1 MIFQGKT
8 MSSNISGPLLKLFE
22 KHRIVLWYDDKRELR
37 ADYEGLNLDG
47 VEKIEIN
54 NNEFIVKHRI
64 LREEPKRK
72 FLLYHEGPQPQDLD
86 NWLLDVLLAYG
97 RFNTD
102 QVSLW
107 LSELGLGDE
116 IYEVVKDHIEF
127 FGAAKRRDTL
137 KKLLKEENTFVSV
150 KMSMLGVCSVSEPRI
165 DAMLESL
172 LSELADKRDEKI
184 NLIKRFNL
192 SGFLWG
198 QLKRYYGYES
208 ESPGIKDF
216 AISLFKECYNMG
228 LGENYTMT
236 PDALVFLSQWKDS
249 RKYYSSFEKLS
260 NQCADILN
268 IEQDLMQREINQIK
282 TLDYF
287 RLIDQ
292 RILSELAGNVVDKTI
307 SEQECESLIRARK
320 ESYWY
325 KDFNN
330 EYEAVKHGFR
340 LLGLLSKTDLN
351 VDSIDDGIRR
361 YSRNWFKLDQHYRKF
376 IYHFQ
381 SSRQISLLEK
391 LNEQVENQYVNNFL
405 FKVNNNWQK
414 VVDQCDRWNTADFNL
429 QSGFYDK
436 YVASF
441 IDNKKKVFVI
451 ISDALR
457 FETGEE
463 FLRLIRQEDRYEARL
478 EPLLSM
484 IPSFT
489 QLGMAS
495 LLPNSSLE
503 LSPDDSG
510 TVSVDNISSQ
520 GTSNRSKIL
529 NKTIP
534 GRATALKADDLLGM
548 TRDASR
554 ELIKDNDVI
563 YIYHNRIDAVGDK
576 KDSEERVFEAVEKT
590 FEDLIDIVKKL
601 ANANANNMI
610 ITADHG
616 FIYQN
621 RPIDD
626 SDFSV
631 AEPEGDEILH
641 RDRRFILGKGLHA
654 SAGLKSFTSEQ
665 VGLSGA
671 MEIQIPKSINRL
683 RLKGSGSRYVHGG
696 ASLQEIVL
704 PVIKINKKRQSNIS
718 IVDVDILKGSSSV
731 ITSGQLSVSF
741 YQVQPVDDK
750 IQPRKLRVGIYTQSG
765 EIVSDFHEIIFNIKS
780 ENPRDREIQKRFI
793 LAKNAEQANNQEV
806 ILKLEEKFTGTS
818 HYKEYKSIRYMLRRS
833 FTSDFDF

>member
-1 MIFQGKT
+1 MN
-8 MSSNISGPLLKLFE
+8 SSNINGPLLKLFE
-22 KHRIVLWYDDKRELR
+22 KHRIVLWYDTKKELR
-37 ADYEGLNLDG
+37 SDYEDLNLDG

-54 NNEFIVKHRI
+54 NNEFGVKHRI
-64 LREEPKRK
+64 LREEPKVK
-72 FLLYHEGPQPQDLD
+72 FLLYHEGPQPQDFD

-97 RFNTD
+97 QFKTD

-107 LSELGLGDE
+107 LSELELGDE
-116 IYEVVKDHIEF
+116 FYEVVKDHIEF
-127 FGAAKRRDTL
+127 FGAAKRRDAL
-137 KKLLKEENTFVSV
+137 KKLLKEEKTFVSV
-150 KMSMLGVCSVSEPRI
+150 KMSMLAVCSVSEPRI

-172 LSELADKRDEKI
+172 LSELADERDEKI
-184 NLIKRFNL
+184 KLIKRCNL
-192 SGFLWG
+192 SGFLWD

-208 ESPGIKDF
+208 KSPGIKDF

-228 LGENYTMT
+228 MGEEYVMA

-249 RKYYSSFEKLS
+249 RKHYNSFEKLS
-260 NQCADILN
+260 NQYADILN
-268 IEQDLMQREINQIK
+268 IEQDLIKREIKQIK
-282 TLDYF
+282 VFDYF

-292 RILSELAGNVVDKTI
+292 RILSELVGNVVDKTI
-307 SEQECESLIRARK
+307 SEPECESLIRARK

-325 KDFNN
+325 KDFKN

-340 LLGLLSKTDLN
+340 LLGLMDKTDLN

-361 YSRNWFKLDQHYRKF
+361 YSKHWFKLDQHYRKF

-405 FKVNNNWQK
+405 LKVNNNWQK
-414 VVDQCDRWNTADFNL
+414 VVDQCTRWDTVSFNL
-429 QSGFYDK
+429 QRKFYSK
-436 YVASF
+436 YIVPF
-441 IDNKKKVFVI
+441 INNNKKVLVI

-457 FETGEE
+457 YETGEE
-463 FLRLIRQEDRYEARL
+463 FLGLIRQEDRYEAQL

-503 LSPDDSG
+503 FFSDDSG

-529 NKTIP
+529 VKAIP
-534 GRATALKADDLLGM
+534 GRATAVKADDLLSM
-548 TRDASR
+548 NRDTSR

-576 KDSEERVFEAVEKT
+576 KDSEERVCEAVEKT
-590 FEDLIDIVKKL
+590 FEDLVNIVKKL

-610 ITADHG
+610 VTADHG
-616 FIYQN
+616 FIYQK

-631 AEPEGDEILH
+631 AESEGDEILY

-654 SAGLKSFTSEQ
+654 RAGLKSFTSKQ
-665 VGLSGA
+665 VGLSGE

-704 PVIKINKKRQSNIS
+704 PVIKINKKRQSDIS
-718 IVDVDILKGSSSV
+718 IVDVDILKGASSV
-731 ITSGQLSVSF
+731 ITSGQLAVSF
-741 YQVQPVDDK
+741 YQVQPVNDK
-750 IQPRKLRVGIYTQSG
+750 IQPRKLRAGIYTQSG
-765 EIVSDFHEIIFNIKS
+765 ELVSDSHEIAFNIKS

-793 LAKNAEQANNQEV
+793 LAKNAEQVNNQEV
-806 ILKLEEKFTGTS
+806 ILKLEEELTGTS

>member
-1 MIFQGKT
+1 
-8 MSSNISGPLLKLFE
+8 MSSNITGPLLKLFD
-22 KHRIVLWYDDKRELR
+22 KYRIVLWYDAKKELR
-37 ADYEGLNLDG
+37 ADYEDLNLDG

-54 NNEFIVKHRI
+54 NNEFSVKHRI
-64 LREEPKRK
+64 LREEPKSK
-72 FLLYHEGPQPQDLD
+72 FLLYHEGPQPQDLE
-86 NWLLDVLLAYG
+86 NWLLDILLAHG
-97 RFNTD
+97 QFRTD

-116 IYEVVKDHIEF
+116 FYEVVQDHVEF
-127 FGAAKRRDTL
+127 FGAVKRYDAL
-137 KKLLKEENTFVSV
+137 KKLLKEENTFVSI
-150 KMSMLGVCSVSEPRI
+150 KMSMMAVCSASETRI
-165 DAMLESL
+165 DAILESL
-172 LSELADKRDEKI
+172 LAELADERDEKI
-184 NLIKRFNL
+184 KLLNRCGL
-192 SGFLWG
+192 SGFLWD
-198 QLKRYYGYES
+198 QLKRYYGYGS
-208 ESPGIKDF
+208 KSPGLQDF

-228 LGENYTMT
+228 LGENYIMMS
-236 PDALVFLSQWKDS
+236 DAVVFLSRWKDS
-249 RKYYSSFEKLS
+249 RKHYNSFEKLS
-260 NQCADILN
+260 NQCADVLN
-268 IEQDLMQREINQIK
+268 IEQDLIQREIKQIK

-292 RILSELAGNVVDKTI
+292 RILSELVRNVVDKTI
-307 SEQECESLIRARK
+307 SEPEFESLIRARK

-325 KDFNN
+325 KEFKK

-340 LLGLLSKTDLN
+340 LLGLLDKTDLN

-361 YSRNWFKLDQHYRKF
+361 YSKNWFKLDQHYRKF

-405 FKVNNNWQK
+405 LKINNNWQK
-414 VVDQCDRWNTADFNL
+414 VVDDCVRWNTKAFNL
-429 QSGFYDK
+429 QSKFYSK
-436 YVASF
+436 YIVPF
-441 IDNKKKVFVI
+441 INNKKKVFVI

-457 FETGEE
+457 YETGEE
-463 FLRLIRQEDRYEARL
+463 FLGLIRQEDRYEAHL

-484 IPSFT
+484 IPSST

-495 LLPNSSLE
+495 LLPNSSLAF
-503 LSPDDSG
+503 SSDDSG
-510 TVSVDNISSQ
+510 TVSVDGISSQ

-529 NKTIP
+529 EKAIP
-534 GRATALKADDLLGM
+534 ERATAVRANDLLGM
-548 TRDASR
+548 NRDTSR
-554 ELIKDNDVI
+554 ELLKDNDVI

-590 FEDLIDIVKKL
+590 FEDLLNVVKKL
-601 ANANANNMI
+601 ANANASNMI

-621 RPIDD
+621 RPIED

-631 AEPEGDEILH
+631 AESGGDEMLY

-654 SAGLKSFTSEQ
+654 SSGLKSFTSEQ
-665 VGLSGA
+665 VGLSGE

-696 ASLQEIVL
+696 ASLQEVVL
-704 PVIKINKKRQSNIS
+704 PVIKINKKRQSDIS

-741 YQVQPVDDK
+741 YQVQPVNDK
-750 IQPRKLRVGIYTQSG
+750 IQPRKLRAGIYTQSG
-765 EIVSDFHEIIFNIKS
+765 ELVSDSHEIIFNIKS

-806 ILKLEEKFTGTS
+806 ILKLEAELTDTS
-818 HYKEYKSIRYMLRRS
+818 HYKEYKSIKYMLRRS

>member
-1 MIFQGKT
+1 
-8 MSSNISGPLLKLFE
+8 MSSNIIESLLKLFD
-22 KHRIVLWYDDKRELR
+22 KYRIVLWYDAKKELR
-37 ADYEGLNLDG
+37 ADYEGLVLDG

-54 NNEFIVKHRI
+54 NNEFGVKHRI
-64 LREEPKRK
+64 LREKPKGK
-72 FLLYHEGPQPQDLD
+72 FLLYHEGPQPQDID
-86 NWLLDVLLAYG
+86 NWLLDILLAHG
-97 RFNTD
+97 QFSTD

-116 IYEVVKDHIEF
+116 FYEVVQDHVEF
-127 FGAAKRRDTL
+127 FGATKRCDAL
-137 KKLLKEENTFVSV
+137 KKLLKDENTFVSV
-150 KMSMLGVCSVSEPRI
+150 KMSMLAVCSSSEPRI
-165 DAMLESL
+165 DAILESL
-172 LSELADKRDEKI
+172 LAELADERDEK
-184 NLIKRFNL
+184 LKLLSRCGL
-192 SGFLWG
+192 SGFLWD
-198 QLKRYYGYES
+198 QLKRYYGYKS
-208 ESPGIKDF
+208 ESPGLQDF
-216 AISLFKECYNMG
+216 VISLFKECYNMG
-228 LGENYTMT
+228 LGENYVMT
-236 PDALVFLSQWKDS
+236 PDAVVFLSRWKDS
-249 RKYYSSFEKLS
+249 RKHYSSFEKLS
-260 NQCADILN
+260 NQYADILD
-268 IEQDLMQREINQIK
+268 IEQDLIQREIKQIK
-282 TLDYF
+282 ILDYF

-292 RILSELAGNVVDKTI
+292 RILSELVRNVVEKTI
-307 SEQECESLIRARK
+307 SEPEFESLVRSRK
-320 ESYWY
+320 DSYWY
-325 KDFNN
+325 KNFQN
-330 EYEAVKHGFR
+330 EYEAVKNGFR
-340 LLGLLSKTDLN
+340 LLGLLDKTDLN
-351 VDSIDDGIRR
+351 VDSIDDGIRL
-361 YSRNWFKLDQHYRKF
+361 YSKNWFKLDQHYRKF

-381 SSRQISLLEK
+381 SSRQISLLQK

-405 FKVNNNWQK
+405 LKINNNWQK
-414 VVDQCDRWNTADFNL
+414 VVDQCDKWSTTDFNL
-429 QSGFYDK
+429 QRKFYNK
-436 YVASF
+436 YIMPF
-441 IDNKKKVFVI
+441 MNNNKKVFVI

-457 FETGEE
+457 YETGEE
-463 FLRLIRQEDRYEARL
+463 FLRLIRKEDRYEAQL
-478 EPLLSM
+478 DPLLSM
-484 IPSFT
+484 IPSST

-503 LSPDDSG
+503 FSSDDSG
-510 TVSVDNISSQ
+510 TVSVDDISSQ

-529 NKTIP
+529 EKAIP
-534 GRATALKADDLLGM
+534 GRATAVRADDLLGM
-548 TRDASR
+548 NRDTSR
-554 ELIKDNDVI
+554 ELLKDNDVI

-590 FEDLIDIVKKL
+590 FEDLVNIVKKL

-621 RPIDD
+621 RPIED

-631 AEPEGDEILH
+631 AESDGDEILY

-654 SAGLKSFTSEQ
+654 SSGLKSFTSEQ
-665 VGLSGA
+665 VGLSGE

-704 PVIKINKKRQSNIS
+704 PVIKINKKRQSDIS

-750 IQPRKLRVGIYTQSG
+750 IQPRKLRAGIYTQSG
-765 EIVSDFHEIIFNIKS
+765 ELVSDSHEIIFNIKS
-780 ENPRDREIQKRFI
+780 KNPRDREIQKRFI

-806 ILKLEEKFTGTS
+806 VLKLEEELTGTS

>member
-1 MIFQGKT
+1 
-8 MSSNISGPLLKLFE
+8 MSSNITGPLLKLFE
-22 KHRIVLWYDDKRELR
+22 KHRIVLWYDAKKELR
-37 ADYEGLNLDG
+37 ADYEGLALNG

-54 NNEFIVKHRI
+54 NNEFGVKYRI
-64 LREEPKRK
+64 LREEPKGK
-72 FLLYHEGPQPQDLD
+72 FLLYYEGPQPQNLD

-97 RFNTD
+97 HFKTD
-102 QVSLW
+102 KVSLW
-107 LSELGLGDE
+107 LSELGLEDKF
-116 IYEVVKDHIEF
+116 YEVVKEHIEF

-150 KMSMLGVCSVSEPRI
+150 KMSMLAVCSVSEPRI

-172 LSELADKRDEKI
+172 LSELADERDGKI
-184 NLIKRFNL
+184 NLIKRSNL
-192 SGFLWG
+192 SGFLWD

-208 ESPGIKDF
+208 ENPGIKDF

-249 RKYYSSFEKLS
+249 RKHYDSFETLS
-260 NQCADILN
+260 NQYADILN
-268 IEQDLMQREINQIK
+268 IEQDLIKREIKQIK

-292 RILSELAGNVVDKTI
+292 RILSELVGNVVDKTI
-307 SEQECESLIRARK
+307 SEPEFESLIRERK
-320 ESYWY
+320 ESYWH
-325 KDFNN
+325 KDFKN

-340 LLGLLSKTDLN
+340 LLGLLSMTDLN

-376 IYHFQ
+376 IYHFH

-414 VVDQCDRWNTADFNL
+414 VVDQCAMWDTTDFDL
-429 QSGFYDK
+429 QSKFYDK
-436 YVASF
+436 YVAPF
-441 IDNKKKVFVI
+441 INNNKKVFVI

-503 LSPDDSG
+503 FFPDGSC

-529 NKTIP
+529 NKAIP
-534 GRATALKADDLLGM
+534 GRAAALKADDLLGIN
-548 TRDASR
+548 RDASR

-590 FEDLIDIVKKL
+590 FEDLVNIVKKL

-631 AEPEGDEILH
+631 AESEGDEILH

-665 VGLSGA
+665 VGLSGE
-671 MEIQIPKSINRL
+671 MEIQIPNSINRL

-704 PVIKINKKRQSNIS
+704 PVIKINKKRQSDIS

-765 EIVSDFHEIIFNIKS
+765 ELVSDSHEIAFNIKS

-793 LAKNAEQANNQEV
+793 LAKNAEQVNNQEV
-806 ILKLEEKFTGTS
+806 ILKLEEGLTGTS